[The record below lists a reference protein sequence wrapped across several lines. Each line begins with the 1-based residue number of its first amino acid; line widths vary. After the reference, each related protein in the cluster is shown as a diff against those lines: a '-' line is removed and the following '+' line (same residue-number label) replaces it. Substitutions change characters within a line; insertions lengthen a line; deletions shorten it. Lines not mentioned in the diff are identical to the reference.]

1 MPGFI
6 LHVAA
11 QMTCTHMAPGTVAPS
26 QTRVMVTAQPAALFT
41 GAISVAGCPFQIP
54 VGAGTV
60 PQPCVLI
67 KWAMPS
73 ARVMSMGQPFAV
85 IPAPGTGPA
94 ICQSVEQIPQ
104 GPPQVTVVQSRVIAT

>member
-6 LHVAA
+6 LHVGA
-11 QMTCTHMAPGTVAPS
+11 QMTCTHAAPGTVAPS
-26 QTRVMVTAQPAALFT
+26 QPRVLVNGQPAALFNT
-41 GAISVAGCPFQIP
+41 VISVAGCPFQIP

-73 ARVMSMGQPFAV
+73 ARVMCLGQPLAV
-85 IPAPGTGPA
+85 LPSLGTGPA
-94 ICQSVEQIPQ
+94 ICQSVQQTPQ
-104 GPPQVTVVQSRVIAT
+104 GPPQVTVVQPRVIAT